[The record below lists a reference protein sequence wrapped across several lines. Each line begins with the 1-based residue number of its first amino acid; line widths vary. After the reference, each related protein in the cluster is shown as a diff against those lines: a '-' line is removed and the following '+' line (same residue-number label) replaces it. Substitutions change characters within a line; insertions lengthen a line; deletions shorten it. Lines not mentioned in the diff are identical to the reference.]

1 MELEKQHYL
10 DELAELVNIDSVS
23 SEPEGAGKIA
33 AFMKGK
39 YESLGWLVEEVRLS
53 PTIAPCLRIVN
64 RETDHYDVLVLAHMD
79 TVFPLGTAAKRPFR
93 VEGNRAYGPGVIDC
107 KAGMLSGFYALANL
121 QARGALQEASICV
134 FLNSDHEG
142 ISSRYSAAYSTE
154 LARKSRYVLVLE
166 AGRANGNLV
175 HKRKGIARY
184 HINIK
189 GADWR
194 KR

>member
-121 QARGALQEASICV
+121 MYYALVIMRKQRTVFFVYAAAAVAAFFLSGGLVGA
-134 FLNSDHEG
+134 FG
-142 ISSRYSAAYSTE
+142 INGAALCY
-154 LARKSRYVLVLE
+154 LLLM
-166 AGRANGNLV
+166 AGETAGFGFCTVRSCRSEE
-175 HKRKGIARY
+175 KEIRQ
-184 HINIK
+184 
-189 GADWR
+189 
-194 KR
+194 